1 MPIEQALYDPAAGLL
16 ARSPRFDDAW
26 LPEVEKL
33 ALGFGKRPL
42 GAACPLAMFAR
53 PFGRRLVAVVRVA
66 ERGQEALAFHFLILP
81 SRLYLDLAGD
91 PFLLCDAFPA
101 DWSARGELPSL
112 EWTAGPP
119 ARRTVDQVR
128 RVLDVVAD
136 RTQTLLGGVQ
146 ALLDGGRLAFA
157 RPAPDPDVVR
167 DLWALLP
174 GEARAEMWPAT
185 FAFGN
190 ALGFHVVVSP
200 DVSGPEFAGYVSE
213 ADAGDYPEGRYEFAL
228 QQAAEESDQASIDA
242 LFARRGRG
250 QVLRVAILLLLAFL
264 MIPPLVFLTP
274 GCRELAEAPKKEKPR
289 D

>member
-1 MPIEQALYDPAAGLL
+1 MPIEQALYDPTGGLL
-16 ARSPRFDDAW
+16 ARSPGFADAW
-26 LPEVEKL
+26 LLDVENL
-33 ALGFGKRPL
+33 VRGFGERPA
-42 GAACPLAMFAR
+42 GAACPLAVFAR

-81 SRLYLDLAGD
+81 ARLYLDLTGD

-119 ARRTVDQVR
+119 PRRTVDEVR
-128 RVLDVVAD
+128 RVLDVVAE

-146 ALLDGGRLAFA
+146 ALLDGGRLAFG
-157 RPAPDPDVVR
+157 RPAPDPDIVR

-174 GEARAEMWPAT
+174 AAARAEMWPAT
-185 FAFGN
+185 FAFSN
-190 ALGFHVVVSP
+190 ALEFHVVVAP
-200 DVSGPEFAGYVSE
+200 DVSGPGFAGYLRE
-213 ADAGDYPEGRYEFAL
+213 ADAGDFPEGRYELAL
-228 QQAAEESDQASIDA
+228 HQAADESDQASIDT
-242 LFARRGRG
+242 LFARRSRG
-250 QVLRVAILLLLAFL
+250 QVLRMALLLLLAFL

-274 GCRELAEAPKKEKPR
+274 GCRDRADAPKKEKPR